1 MDVWN
6 LHEFRVGLG
15 FGVVASGA
23 LLLTG
28 LAVTLLGRSR
38 PLPLAGFA
46 IAAGGLLSIADT
58 RPVPNAVV
66 LGVLG
71 IGAAA
76 ALSYLPR
83 VSLWYSLALAVP
95 FAWVIGFHG
104 GVVTGTWAR
113 ALVTVAASGGAML
126 VTAFD
131 DAWQDEA
138 PSLTLLA
145 VSALGMYAT
154 VPDTETIGGALGV
167 VLPFLVLGWPLR
179 VATLSRPGA
188 AATVAM
194 LVWAGA
200 VGARGRPA
208 SIVGLVVCLGL
219 LASTPAGDALFPR
232 AGTRCRRWSRQS
244 LILAMVTSH
253 VLLVIA
259 ASRVVGKVSDPAL
272 AAVGGAVV
280 AVGAV
285 CIGARFRS
293 IGMST
298 SRP

>member
-1 MDVWN
+1 
-6 LHEFRVGLG
+6 
-15 FGVVASGA
+15 
-23 LLLTG
+23 
-28 LAVTLLGRSR
+28 
-38 PLPLAGFA
+38 
-46 IAAGGLLSIADT
+46 
-58 RPVPNAVV
+58 
-66 LGVLG
+66 
-71 IGAAA
+71 
-76 ALSYLPR
+76 
-83 VSLWYSLALAVP
+83 
-95 FAWVIGFHG
+95 
-104 GVVTGTWAR
+104 
-113 ALVTVAASGGAML
+113 
-126 VTAFD
+126 
-131 DAWQDEA
+131 
-138 PSLTLLA
+138 
-145 VSALGMYAT
+145 MYAT